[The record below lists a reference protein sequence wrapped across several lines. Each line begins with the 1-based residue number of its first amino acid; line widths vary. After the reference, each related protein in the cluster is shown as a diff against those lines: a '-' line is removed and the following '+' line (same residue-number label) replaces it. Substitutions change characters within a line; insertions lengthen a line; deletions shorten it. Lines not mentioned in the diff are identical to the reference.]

1 MTFIDTALVREQMF
15 GYRDVMIDDP
25 ASRPLQA
32 ALVSARAAIAGL
44 VDQIESVPPQ
54 DLAGLLTLVD
64 DLGAAAAG
72 ARVAVAA
79 AAVSHGVPAA
89 AGQRTREWLADHA
102 PSLRQG
108 GLAPVAKLAD
118 ELTGHRG
125 GLSTCG
131 LISADHPLGI
141 VWPDVAQGRVL
152 PALAVGVLDEI
163 DRLTPRLV
171 EAAIPTVTRALVDLG
186 VDAGL
191 SSMRR
196 LRPAL
201 LARYGQTGELE
212 RVHAA
217 LAAHAQLSAPRVE
230 SAELTE
236 YRLAMTPEQAAIL
249 EAAVG
254 PLSAPQPNPETGER
268 DLRSPGQR
276 RVEAL
281 TEICWGVG
289 AGGGSGAGSGG
300 SGPGLAGAGLPSAS
314 PTGTTSTRT
323 GAAGTATDAGPRRRF
338 GAGGL
343 PMWGPALHVL
353 VNLTDLSAMLRARV
367 PAADPGH
374 APPMPAD
381 WTGVGA
387 RVPTAGGAAA
397 VLGSWATDT
406 LLPPETIRRLACAAD
421 LIPHVLGSRGELV
434 DLGRTVRLFT
444 AAQRR
449 ALTRRDRRCT
459 YPGCLAPADWTRIH
473 HVLHWLDGGGSD
485 LGNAT
490 LLCQRH
496 HTLVHDRRLW
506 ATVRDAPDEGGRQVF
521 WDLTPGSYD
530 NQLAQ
535 RRAERPARAVTV
547 DAAFRGTDGGRR
559 VRRLA
564 TAPEPYPDP
573 HPERPGWVAE
583 MAQAHLEESHAPPD
597 PLDPLAGV
605 DDWEVCRP
613 GDLGIGA

>member
-1 MTFIDTALVREQMF
+1 M
-15 GYRDVMIDDP
+15 
-25 ASRPLQA
+25 
-32 ALVSARAAIAGL
+32 
-44 VDQIESVPPQ
+44 
-54 DLAGLLTLVD
+54 
-64 DLGAAAAG
+64 
-72 ARVAVAA
+72 
-79 AAVSHGVPAA
+79 PAA

-118 ELTGHRG
+118 ELTRHRA

-131 LISADHPLGI
+131 QISADHPLGI

-217 LAAHAQLSAPRVE
+217 LAAHAHLSTPRVE

-249 EAAVG
+249 EAAIG

-268 DLRSPGQR
+268 DLRSAGQR

-300 SGPGLAGAGLPSAS
+300 GGPSLAGAGLPSAGA
-314 PTGTTSTRT
+314 TGTTSTRT
-323 GAAGTATDAGPRRRF
+323 GAAGTTTNAGARDRAD
-338 GAGGL
+338 AGGL
-343 PMWGPALHVL
+343 PRWGPALHVL

-387 RVPTAGGAAA
+387 RVPTAGGAAT
-397 VLGSWATDT
+397 VLGSWASDT
-406 LLPPETIRRLACAAD
+406 LLSPETIRRLACAAD

-444 AAQRR
+444 GAQRR

-459 YPGCLAPADWTRIH
+459 YPGCVAPADWTRIH

-485 LGNAT
+485 LGNAA

-506 ATVRDAPDEGGRQVF
+506 ATVRDTPDEDGRQVF

-530 NQLAQ
+530 NQLAR
-535 RRAERPARAVTV
+535 RRAERPARAATV
-547 DAAFRGTDGGRR
+547 DAAFRGTDRGRR

-583 MAQAHLEESHAPPD
+583 LAQAHLEESQAPPD

-605 DDWEVCRP
+605 EDWEVYWP
-613 GDLGIGA
+613 GDLSDPSNLGTFGIGA